1 MFKSIYTIIIK
12 NIQKSLGKGLS
23 WIIDSVIDHII
34 SISKHNPLARSSCIK
49 LPKELDHPRK
59 SLINIQNTDDYV
71 YLKWCL
77 ARFLNPTDHHPA
89 RVKKA
94 DKTFAKRLDLIKF
107 PVETRDIHKI
117 EKRNSIGISVFGYEN
132 KVKHPIYIS
141 KKCCQDKHVDLLL
154 VGEGEKKHYHFL
166 SKISI
171 HSCMIIHYI
180 MEENIFGVIV
190 CKLLEQQKN

>member
-1 MFKSIYTIIIK
+1 M
-12 NIQKSLGKGLS
+12 QKSLGKGLS

-34 SISKHNPLARSSCIK
+34 SISKYNPLARSSCIK

-94 DKTFAKRLDLIKF
+94 DKNFAKRLDLIKF

-117 EKRNSIGISVFGYEN
+117 EKKILLALAFSVM
-132 KVKHPIYIS
+132 KTK
-141 KKCCQDKHVDLLL
+141 
-154 VGEGEKKHYHFL
+154 
-166 SKISI
+166 
-171 HSCMIIHYI
+171 
-180 MEENIFGVIV
+180 
-190 CKLLEQQKN
+190 